1 MVMFLIK
8 EIIKSILVGILG
20 IILINIVGQ
29 FFNFHIPFNFLTVML
44 LGFFRL
50 PGLIFILIFLI
61 L

>member
-8 EIIKSILVGILG
+8 EIIKSILVGVLG

-29 FFNFHIPFNFLTVML
+29 FFNFHIPFNFLAIML